1 LDFDRGLKRWCTTAR
16 SHMYKIVLSLATLAI
31 TIVWLAGVDDG
42 CVVDL
47 PRARQQADVIA
58 QEIQSFK
65 EAGHSPQEEGRLV
78 KIGGVWITAKLPA
91 RGYGPDADADLA
103 ARMRGQGWSAVE
115 GRPRV
120 YCKNG
125 IRAALERGQNSDSGW
140 SMVTTVFDS
149 VGLAPA
155 AVGAPARPD
164 CPQDPHRRQPGQRCE
179 PQRRSI
185 AHCLRM
191 FMTSTFTASPSRR

>member
-1 LDFDRGLKRWCTTAR
+1 
-16 SHMYKIVLSLATLAI
+16 MYKIVLSLATLAI

-42 CVVDL
+42 CAVDL

-58 QEIQSFK
+58 QEIQSLK
-65 EAGHSPQEEGRLV
+65 EQGHSPQEEGRVV
-78 KIGGVWITAKLPA
+78 KIGGVWITARLPA

-140 SMVTTVFDS
+140 SMVTTVFDFS
-149 VGLAPA
+149 
-155 AVGAPARPD
+155 GAGPCGCRRP
-164 CPQDPHRRQPGQRCE
+164 
-179 PQRRSI
+179 S
-185 AHCLRM
+185 
-191 FMTSTFTASPSRR
+191 AS